1 MTGYEPRLALTKI
14 PIVILEHLNT
24 LLSRVNLSMP
34 FPNRLQFDKQ
44 WDFTIPIILC
54 TFLGLAAH
62 IDLLVRVTIF
72 WNLPNR
78 NFNTFIAQL
87 TFTSHDET
95 WENLFIDVHIDR
107 QRSDW
112 VNPTPG
118 RSPYS
123 DTLQYVRNQRS
134 HPNAPQEPQE
144 DTLDE
149 EHNTAEEPDP
159 ALPQTEAEV
168 GIPIPGPPNYITSEN
183 FHHERNLRVP
193 PMPDTLASLFN
204 NPPRVEAIETPVWV
218 TLVRAPAYDS
228 WAHYFQQH
236 PEMRTNWQTR
246 PRPLPNTAPLQ
257 VRPRP
262 RPFTPHP
269 EIVDVSSGSSNG
281 GDHEMEEISRGDTVP
296 NTPEH
301 PTTPLENME
310 EDDMQRIHPTL
321 PSNAELNAA
330 GDNGILLT
338 NEQHRVLTS
347 QSEGSTI
354 LYRPREHRHQ
364 VEETD
369 PRLTISD
376 EERGALRAAHDALQI
391 TAGSVGTNDNPGQTR
406 ITDLIRPEDP
416 PILRAFAEELE
427 RWPEVD
433 RFLEEAFRER

>member
-1 MTGYEPRLALTKI
+1 
-14 PIVILEHLNT
+14 
-24 LLSRVNLSMP
+24 MP
-34 FPNRLQFDKQ
+34 FNNRLQFDRK

-54 TFLGLAAH
+54 TFLGLAAR
-62 IDLLVRVTIF
+62 IDLVVRITIF

-78 NFNTFIAQL
+78 NFNTLIAQL
-87 TFTSHDET
+87 TFVSSDES
-95 WENLFIDVHIDR
+95 WEDIFIDLHIDR
-107 QRSDW
+107 LRSDRA
-112 VNPTPG
+112 NPTPG

-134 HPNAPQEPQE
+134 HPDAPQEPHE
-144 DTLDE
+144 DTSDE
-149 EHNTAEEPDP
+149 ENDTAEETDS

-168 GIPIPGPPNYITSEN
+168 GIPIPGPPNYRTSET

-193 PMPDTLASLFN
+193 PMPNTLATIFREPPTRTVVE
-204 NPPRVEAIETPVWV
+204 NPVQIVP
-218 TLVRAPAYDS
+218 VRAPAYDS

-236 PEMRTNWQTR
+236 PEMRTNWQSR
-246 PRPLPNTAPLQ
+246 PRVLPNTAPLQ

-269 EIVDVSSGSSNG
+269 EIENIDASSSDSNSG
-281 GDHEMEEISRGDTVP
+281 EHEMEEMIRGDTVP

-301 PTTPLENME
+301 PTTPLDQME
-310 EDDMQRIHPTL
+310 EDDMRRIHPTL

-338 NEQHRVLTS
+338 DEQHSVLTS

-369 PRLTISD
+369 PRLMINE
-376 EERGALRAAHDALQI
+376 EERRALNAAHSALQVA
-391 TAGSVGTNDNPGQTR
+391 AGSVGTNASPGRPR
-406 ITDLIRPEDP
+406 ITDLVRPEDP
-416 PILRAFAEELE
+416 QILRAFAEELE
-427 RWPEVD
+427 NWPEID
-433 RFLEEAFRER
+433 QFLEETFRER

>member
-1 MTGYEPRLALTKI
+1 
-14 PIVILEHLNT
+14 
-24 LLSRVNLSMP
+24 MP
-34 FPNRLQFDKQ
+34 FQNRLQYDKQ

-62 IDLLVRVTIF
+62 IDLLVCVTIF

-87 TFTSHDET
+87 TFTSHDES

-134 HPNAPQEPQE
+134 HPDAPPEPHE
-144 DTLDE
+144 DTSDE
-149 EHNTAEEPDP
+149 EENTAEETGP
-159 ALPQTEAEV
+159 ALPRNQAEV
-168 GIPIPGPPNYITSEN
+168 GIPIPGPPNYRVSEN

-193 PMPDTLASLFN
+193 PMPDTLAALFD
-204 NPPRVEAIETPVWV
+204 NPPRRDVVEAPVQV
-218 TLVRAPAYDS
+218 VPVRAPAYDS

-236 PEMRTNWQTR
+236 PEMRTNWQSR

-257 VRPRP
+257 VRTRP

-269 EIVDVSSGSSNG
+269 ELEVVDVSSNGSNS
-281 GDHEMEEISRGDTVP
+281 GDQEMEEMSRGDTVP
-296 NTPEH
+296 NIPEH
-301 PTTPLENME
+301 PMTPLERME
-310 EDDMQRIHPTL
+310 EDDMRRIHPML

-330 GDNGILLT
+330 GDNSILVT

-354 LYRPREHRHQ
+354 LYRPQEHRQQ
-364 VEETD
+364 VEEAD
-369 PRLTISD
+369 PRLDISD
-376 EERGALRAAHDALQI
+376 EERGTLAAAHDALQI
-391 TAGSVGTNDNPGQTR
+391 AAGSIGTNANPGHPR
-406 ITDLIRPEDP
+406 ITDLVRPEDP

-427 RWPEVD
+427 NWPEVD

>member
-1 MTGYEPRLALTKI
+1 M
-14 PIVILEHLNT
+14 
-24 LLSRVNLSMP
+24 
-34 FPNRLQFDKQ
+34 
-44 WDFTIPIILC
+44 LC

-87 TFTSHDET
+87 TFTSHDES
-95 WENLFIDVHIDR
+95 WENLFVDIHIDR
-107 QRSDW
+107 QRSDR

-123 DTLQYVRNQRS
+123 DTLQYIRNQRS
-134 HPNAPQEPQE
+134 HPDAPREPHE
-144 DTLDE
+144 DTSDE
-149 EHNTAEEPDP
+149 ERDTAEETDP
-159 ALPQTEAEV
+159 AAPQTEAEV
-168 GIPIPGPPNYITSEN
+168 GIPIPGPPNYRTSET
-183 FHHERNLRVP
+183 FHHKRNLRVP
-193 PMPDTLASLFN
+193 PMPDTLASIFRE
-204 NPPRVEAIETPVWV
+204 PPRRDVMEAPVRV
-218 TLVRAPAYDS
+218 APARAPAYDS

-236 PEMRTNWQTR
+236 PEMRTNWQPH

-269 EIVDVSSGSSNG
+269 ETEIVDVSSNGSNS
-281 GDHEMEEISRGDTVP
+281 GDHEMEEMSRGDTVP

-301 PTTPLENME
+301 PTTPLEQME
-310 EDDMQRIHPTL
+310 EDDMRRIHPTL

-338 NEQHRVLTS
+338 DEQHRVLTS

-354 LYRPREHRHQ
+354 LYRPREHRQQ
-364 VEETD
+364 VEEAD
-369 PRLTISD
+369 PHLDITD
-376 EERGALRAAHDALQI
+376 EERRALNTAHNALQI
-391 TAGSVGTNDNPGQTR
+391 AAGSMRTNASLGQPR

-427 RWPEVD
+427 NWPEID
-433 RFLEEAFRER
+433 QFLEDAFRDR

>member
-1 MTGYEPRLALTKI
+1 
-14 PIVILEHLNT
+14 
-24 LLSRVNLSMP
+24 MP
-34 FPNRLQFDKQ
+34 FNNRLQFDKQ

-62 IDLLVRVTIF
+62 IDLLVRVMIF

-87 TFTSHDET
+87 TFTSHDES
-95 WENLFIDVHIDR
+95 WENLFVDIHIDR
-107 QRSDW
+107 QQSDR

-123 DTLQYVRNQRS
+123 STLQYVRNQRS
-134 HPNAPQEPQE
+134 HPDAPPEPQE
-144 DTLDE
+144 DTSDE
-149 EHNTAEEPDP
+149 EENTAEEMDP

-168 GIPIPGPPNYITSEN
+168 RIPIPGPPNYRTSET

-193 PMPDTLASLFN
+193 PMPETLANIFRE
-204 NPPRVEAIETPVWV
+204 PPRREVVEAPIQIIPP
-218 TLVRAPAYDS
+218 RAPAYDS

-236 PEMRTNWQTR
+236 LEMRTNWQSR
-246 PRPLPNTAPLQ
+246 PRPLPNVTPLQ

-269 EIVDVSSGSSNG
+269 ELEIMDVSSNGSNSE
-281 GDHEMEEISRGDTVP
+281 DQEMEEMSRGDTIP

-301 PTTPLENME
+301 PTTPLEQME
-310 EDDMQRIHPTL
+310 EDDMRRIHPIL
-321 PSNAELNAA
+321 PSNAVLNAA

-338 NEQHRVLTS
+338 DEQHRILTS
-347 QSEGSTI
+347 QTEGSTI
-354 LYRPREHRHQ
+354 LYRPRESRHQ
-364 VEETD
+364 VEEDD
-369 PRLTISD
+369 PILTITE
-376 EERGALRAAHDALQI
+376 EERRVLRNAHDALQFG
-391 TAGSVGTNDNPGQTR
+391 AAVEGTNASPGPTR
-406 ITDLIRPEDP
+406 ITDLVWPEDP

-433 RFLEEAFRER
+433 QFLEEAFRER

>member
-1 MTGYEPRLALTKI
+1 
-14 PIVILEHLNT
+14 
-24 LLSRVNLSMP
+24 MP
-34 FPNRLQFDKQ
+34 FNNRLQFDKQ
-44 WDFTIPIILC
+44 WDFTIPLILC
-54 TFLGLAAH
+54 TFLGLAAR

-87 TFTSHDET
+87 TFTSHDES
-95 WENLFIDVHIDR
+95 WESLFVDIHIDR
-107 QRSDW
+107 QRSDR

-123 DTLQYVRNQRS
+123 STLQYVRNQRS
-134 HPNAPQEPQE
+134 HPEAPPEPHE

-149 EHNTAEEPDP
+149 EENTAEETDP

-168 GIPIPGPPNYITSEN
+168 RIPIPGPPNYRTSET

-193 PMPDTLASLFN
+193 PMPETLANIFRDPL
-204 NPPRVEAIETPVWV
+204 RAEVVEAPAQVAP
-218 TLVRAPAYDS
+218 VRALAYDS

-236 PEMRTNWQTR
+236 PEMHTNWQLR
-246 PRPLPNTAPLQ
+246 PRPLPSTAPLQ
-257 VRPRP
+257 VRPRL

-269 EIVDVSSGSSNG
+269 ELEVVDVSSNGSNS
-281 GDHEMEEISRGDTVP
+281 GDQEMEEMLHGDTVP

-301 PTTPLENME
+301 PLTPLEQME
-310 EDDMQRIHPTL
+310 EDDMRRIHPIL
-321 PSNAELNAA
+321 PSNATLDAA

-338 NEQHRVLTS
+338 DEQHRILTS

-354 LYRPREHRHQ
+354 VYRPRENRQQ
-364 VEETD
+364 VGGDNPLLSIT
-369 PRLTISD
+369 D
-376 EERGALRAAHDALQI
+376 EERHALRAAHDALQFGAEV
-391 TAGSVGTNDNPGQTR
+391 AGSNANLGQTR
-406 ITDLIRPEDP
+406 ITDLIRPGDP

-433 RFLEEAFRER
+433 QFLEEAFRER

>member
-1 MTGYEPRLALTKI
+1 
-14 PIVILEHLNT
+14 
-24 LLSRVNLSMP
+24 MP
-34 FPNRLQFDKQ
+34 FNNRLQFDKQ

-72 WNLPNR
+72 WNLPNW

-87 TFTSHDET
+87 TFTSHDES
-95 WENLFIDVHIDR
+95 WENLFVDIHIDK
-107 QRSDW
+107 QRSDR

-134 HPNAPQEPQE
+134 HPDAPQEPQE
-144 DTLDE
+144 DTSDE
-149 EHNTAEEPDP
+149 ESTPAEEINP

-168 GIPIPGPPNYITSEN
+168 GIPIPGPPNYRTSET

-193 PMPDTLASLFN
+193 PMPETLANIFRD
-204 NPPRVEAIETPVWV
+204 PPQREVVEAPVQIV
-218 TLVRAPAYDS
+218 PVRAPAYDS

-236 PEMRTNWQTR
+236 PEMRTNWQSR

-269 EIVDVSSGSSNG
+269 ELEIVDVSSNGSNG
-281 GDHEMEEISRGDTVP
+281 GDQEMEEMSRGDTIP

-301 PTTPLENME
+301 PTTPLEQME
-310 EDDMQRIHPTL
+310 EDDMRRIHPIL
-321 PSNAELNAA
+321 PLNAALNAA
-330 GDNGILLT
+330 GDNRILLT
-338 NEQHRVLTS
+338 DEQHRVLTS
-347 QSEGSTI
+347 QTEGSTI
-354 LYRPREHRHQ
+354 LYRPRENRQQ
-364 VEETD
+364 VEGDD
-369 PRLTISD
+369 PRLDISD
-376 EERGALRAAHDALQI
+376 EERRALRSAHDALQF
-391 TAGSVGTNDNPGQTR
+391 AAEVEGSNANPGQTR
-406 ITDLIRPEDP
+406 ILDLVWPEDLL
-416 PILRAFAEELE
+416 ILRAFAEKLE

-433 RFLEEAFRER
+433 QFLEEAFRER

>member
-1 MTGYEPRLALTKI
+1 
-14 PIVILEHLNT
+14 
-24 LLSRVNLSMP
+24 MP
-34 FPNRLQFDKQ
+34 FNNRLQFDKQ

-72 WNLPNR
+72 WNLPDR

-87 TFTSHDET
+87 TFTSHDES
-95 WENLFIDVHIDR
+95 WENLFVDIHIDR
-107 QRSDW
+107 QRSDR

-123 DTLQYVRNQRS
+123 STLQYVRNQRS
-134 HPNAPQEPQE
+134 HPDAPSEPQE
-144 DTLDE
+144 DTSDE
-149 EHNTAEEPDP
+149 EENTAEEIDP
-159 ALPQTEAEV
+159 AIPQTEAEV
-168 GIPIPGPPNYITSEN
+168 GIPIPGPPNYRTSET

-193 PMPDTLASLFN
+193 PMPETLANIFRD
-204 NPPRVEAIETPVWV
+204 PPRREVVEAPVQV
-218 TLVRAPAYDS
+218 VPVRAPAYDS

-236 PEMRTNWQTR
+236 PEMRTNWQSR
-246 PRPLPNTAPLQ
+246 PRPLPNMAPLQ

-269 EIVDVSSGSSNG
+269 ELEIVDVSSSGSNSR
-281 GDHEMEEISRGDTVP
+281 DQEMEEMSRGDTIP

-301 PTTPLENME
+301 PLTPLEQME
-310 EDDMQRIHPTL
+310 EDDMRRIHPIL
-321 PSNAELNAA
+321 PSNAALNAA

-338 NEQHRVLTS
+338 DEQHRVLTS

-354 LYRPREHRHQ
+354 LYRPRENRQQ
-364 VEETD
+364 VEGDD
-369 PRLTISD
+369 PRLDITN
-376 EERGALRAAHDALQI
+376 EERNALRNAHDALHFG
-391 TAGSVGTNDNPGQTR
+391 AGIMGSNANPEQAR
-406 ITDLIRPEDP
+406 ITDLIRPEDL

-427 RWPEVD
+427 HWPEVD